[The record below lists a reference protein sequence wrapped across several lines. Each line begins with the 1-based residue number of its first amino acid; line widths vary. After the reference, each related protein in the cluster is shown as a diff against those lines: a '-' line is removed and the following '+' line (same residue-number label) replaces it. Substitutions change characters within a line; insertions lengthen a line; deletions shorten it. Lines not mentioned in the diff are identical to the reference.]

1 MLYLLLSILC
11 STALITVFKLF
22 PRFKIDTFGAIVI
35 NYFVCVLAGG
45 LYNGQLFDLG
55 APYMPYAFILGIIF
69 ISCFYAVGLT
79 VRLFGVTISSVLQK
93 MSLLVS
99 VPYAIIAL
107 KEPAGSLKIIGLGL
121 AFAAVLASNWPEK
134 LAEGDVRKQERQQ
147 YLAQGGSL
155 LLLWFFPIYSFSG
168 SGLIEV
174 LLQYVQQS
182 ILGGTQEESAAF
194 TTAIF
199 ASAGLLGALVYLYQL
214 LRAKARWSWKNVG
227 GGIALGIPNYF
238 SIVFLL
244 LAFNVWDKSVVLP
257 INNISIVMATALL
270 GLFFF
275 HERLSKINYI
285 GVLLAIFAILLM
297 AYSQ

>member
-1 MLYLLLSILC
+1 M
-11 STALITVFKLF
+11 ITVFKLF
-22 PRFKIDTFGAIVI
+22 PRFGVDTFGAIVI

-79 VRLFGVTISSVLQK
+79 VRLFGITISSVLQK

-107 KEPAGSLKIIGLGL
+107 KEPADSLKIIGLGL

-134 LAEGDVRKQERQQ
+134 LVAGDSRKQERQQ

-182 ILGGTQEESAAF
+182 ILGGTEEESAAF

-199 ASAGLLGALVYLYQL
+199 ASAGLLGAVVYLYQL
-214 LRAKARWSWKNVG
+214 LTAKARWSWKNVG

-244 LAFNVWDKSVVLP
+244 LAFKVWDKSVVLP
-257 INNISIVMATALL
+257 INNISIVVATALL

-275 HERLSKINYI
+275 RERLSKINYI

>member
-1 MLYLLLSILC
+1 MLYLLLSIFC
-11 STALITVFKLF
+11 STVLITVFKLF
-22 PRFKIDTFGAIVI
+22 PRFGVDTFGAIVI

-79 VRLFGVTISSVLQK
+79 VRLFGITISSVLQK

-107 KEPAGSLKIIGLGL
+107 KEPADSLKIIGLGL

-134 LAEGDVRKQERQQ
+134 LVAGDSRKQERQQ

-182 ILGGTQEESAAF
+182 ILGGTEEESAAF

-199 ASAGLLGALVYLYQL
+199 ASAGLLGAVVYLYQL
-214 LRAKARWSWKNVG
+214 LTAKARWSWKNVG

-244 LAFNVWDKSVVLP
+244 LAFKVWDKSVVLP
-257 INNISIVMATALL
+257 INNISIVVATALL

-275 HERLSKINYI
+275 RERLSKINYI

>member
-22 PRFKIDTFGAIVI
+22 PRLGVDTFGAIVI

-79 VRLFGVTISSVLQK
+79 VRLFGITISSVLQK

-99 VPYAIIAL
+99 VPYAIIAF

-134 LAEGDVRKQERQQ
+134 LAEGDSRKQERQQ

-174 LLQYVQQS
+174 LLQYVQQN
-182 ILGGTQEESAAF
+182 ILDDTQEESAAF

-199 ASAGLLGALVYLYQL
+199 ASAGLAGAVVYLYQL
-214 LRAKARWSWKNVG
+214 VSGKASWSWKNVG
-227 GGIALGIPNYF
+227 GGLALGIPNYF

-275 HERLSKINYI
+275 RERLSKINYI

>member
-1 MLYLLLSILC
+1 MFYLLLSILC

-22 PRFKIDTFGAIVI
+22 PRFGIDTFGAIVI
-35 NYFVCVLAGG
+35 NYFVCVLAGSF
-45 LYNGQLFDLG
+45 YTGQLPDLG
-55 APYMPYAFILGIIF
+55 APYMPYALILGVIF
-69 ISCFYAVGLT
+69 ISCFYAVGMT

-93 MSLLVS
+93 MSLLIS
-99 VPYAIIAL
+99 VPYAILAFH
-107 KEPAGSLKIIGLGL
+107 EPAGSFKVIGLGL

-134 LAEGDVRKQERQQ
+134 LGEGDSRKQERQQ

-155 LLLWFFPIYSFSG
+155 LLLWFFPIYSFGG

-174 LLQYVQQS
+174 LLQFVQQKVLLDPEGDS
-182 ILGGTQEESAAF
+182 PAF
-194 TTAIF
+194 STAIF
-199 ASAGLLGALVYLYQL
+199 GSAGLAGALVYLYQL
-214 LRAKARWSWKNVG
+214 LSGKANWSWKNLG
-227 GGIALGIPNYF
+227 GGLALGIPNYF

-244 LAFNVWDKSVVLP
+244 LALNVWDKSVVLP
-257 INNISIVMATALL
+257 INNISIVMATALI